1 MAETKAKEAVKTEKP
16 KVEKAEQT
24 AKPVE
29 KAPEVKPV
37 SKEAPK
43 VAGKPDFKAKAPEG
57 KPTEAPKASGKS
69 FSIAVPATVEEI
81 VGRTGARGEITQVRC
96 KVLDGRD
103 KGKVLR
109 RNVKGPVKVKDV
121 LMLRETEIEARRMN
135 AGKRGGGK

>member
-1 MAETKAKEAVKTEKP
+1 MADAKVKEAVKTEKP
-16 KVEKAEQT
+16 KVEATVKQ
-24 AKPVE
+24 
-29 KAPEVKPV
+29 EVKQTPKETV
-37 SKEAPK
+37 KPTGKPDVKKVPGKEVQAEAPK
-43 VAGKPDFKAKAPEG
+43 
-57 KPTEAPKASGKS
+57 TTGKS

-121 LMLRETEIEARRMN
+121 LMLRE
-135 AGKRGGGK
+135 